1 VTSTNSSGKAPVTTK
16 HEAQME
22 QPTARTPRLGEW
34 VISGVLLV
42 FFVGAYLL
50 ANDWPYRAALFPKI
64 ITGTGAVLCVVKLVG
79 LTLRSIRS
87 RRAPAEA
94 ALVPSTRAA
103 DVAESPRDSSPESE
117 SVRTAA
123 VAGSSDGVDATVA
136 ESEQGA
142 PVQIVDDQQEEDESM
157 EYVFAS
163 ASGRAWA
170 SALAWIVAFFVCFFV
185 LGAFITVPV
194 FAFIYL
200 RFAGRASW
208 LAAALY
214 AIVTGVLI
222 FVVFRNVVYIP
233 LPESVFP
240 FLQF

>member
-1 VTSTNSSGKAPVTTK
+1 VEHATVGV
-16 HEAQME
+16 
-22 QPTARTPRLGEW
+22 RRLGEW
-34 VISGVLLV
+34 IISGVLLV

-50 ANDWPYRAALFPKI
+50 ANDWPYRAALFPKV
-64 ITGTGAVLCVVKLVG
+64 ITATGAVLCVIKLVG
-79 LTLRSIRS
+79 LTVGRIRS
-87 RRAPAEA
+87 RRAPTGA
-94 ALVPSTRAA
+94 AVVPSTRAA
-103 DVAESPRDSSPESE
+103 DVAESPQDSSPESE

-123 VAGSSDGVDATVA
+123 VAGSSDRVDGTVPEPGEA
-136 ESEQGA
+136 A

-170 SALAWIVAFFVCFFV
+170 SAIAWIVAFFVCFFV

-194 FAFIYL
+194 FAFVYL

-208 LAAALY
+208 LAAAIY
-214 AIVTGVLI
+214 AIVTGALI
-222 FVVFRNVVYIP
+222 FVVFRDVVYIP

-240 FLQF
+240 FLVF

>member
-1 VTSTNSSGKAPVTTK
+1 VTRTNSSGKTSATTK
-16 HEAQME
+16 HEAPVE
-22 QPTARTPRLGEW
+22 QATGGAPRLGEW
-34 VISGVLLV
+34 VITAVLLL

-64 ITGTGAVLCVVKLVG
+64 ITATGAILCVVKLAG
-79 LTLRSIRS
+79 LVVRAIRS
-87 RRAPAEA
+87 RRVPAGA
-94 ALVPSTRAA
+94 AVVPSTRAT

-117 SVRTAA
+117 IVRTAA
-123 VAGSSDGVDATVA
+123 VAGSTDDVDGTVR
-136 ESEQGA
+136 EPKEDA

-170 SALAWIVAFFVCFFV
+170 SAIAWIVAFFVCFFV

-194 FAFIYL
+194 FAFVYL

-208 LAAALY
+208 LAAGLY
-214 AIVTGVLI
+214 ALITGALI
-222 FVVFRNVVYIP
+222 FVVFRDVVYIP